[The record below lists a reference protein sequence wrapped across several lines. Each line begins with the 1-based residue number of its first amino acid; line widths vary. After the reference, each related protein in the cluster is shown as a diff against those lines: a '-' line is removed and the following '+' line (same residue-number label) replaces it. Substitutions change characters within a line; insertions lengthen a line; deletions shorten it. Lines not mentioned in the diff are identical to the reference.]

1 LRCATTTIKGEIAM
15 SENRDN
21 YWADEDDEEDTPQQE
36 FLSDTDLVKK
46 LRKQLKAEQRKNKEL
61 ENSYGEL
68 TKAQKER
75 ILKDVLSSKGVSPK
89 IAQFIPADI
98 EASEDAINAWLESN
112 GDVFGYTPT
121 AKPQVNNEDISSMQ
135 KMDAVLTGADSPA
148 SSDDM
153 LNRIAGAD
161 SEEEILS
168 ILSGQ

>member
-1 LRCATTTIKGEIAM
+1 M

-21 YWADEDDEEDTPQQE
+21 YWADEDEDEETTNVYE
-36 FLSDTDLVKK
+36 SDTDLVKK
-46 LRKQLKAEQRKNKEL
+46 LRKALKVEQRKNKEL
-61 ENSYGEL
+61 ETSYSEL

-98 EASEDAINAWLESN
+98 EASEDAISAWLDNN

-121 AKPQVNNEDISSMQ
+121 EKQKVNQEDISSMK
-135 KMDAVLTGADSPA
+135 KMDAVLTGAETPI
-148 SSDDM
+148 SSDDL
-153 LNRIAGAD
+153 LNRIANAD
-161 SEEEILS
+161 SEDEVIS

>member
-1 LRCATTTIKGEIAM
+1 M

-21 YWADEDDEEDTPQQE
+21 YWADEDEDEETTNVYE
-36 FLSDTDLVKK
+36 SDTDLVKK
-46 LRKQLKAEQRKNKEL
+46 LRKALKVEQRKNKEL
-61 ENSYGEL
+61 ETSYSEL

-98 EASEDAINAWLESN
+98 EASEDAISAWLDSN

-121 AKPQVNNEDISSMQ
+121 EKQKVNQEDISSMK
-135 KMDAVLTGADSPA
+135 KMDAVLTGAETPI
-148 SSDDM
+148 SSDDL
-153 LNRIAGAD
+153 LNRIANAD
-161 SEEEILS
+161 SEDEVIS